1 MTLYSRSE
9 NNAQSLKVLNT
20 TEKNS
25 VDKYDWDNT
34 KIVDGASTV
43 AGSQGYADV
52 ARRTIFIDDTEA
64 TLAVNRER
72 GLTAPGWWEY
82 MTYTD
87 SEGKTRHKAQ
97 HLVAFKDAPA
107 NIGDAD
113 DNVAADGPTVS
124 VSIATSPSGQPVNR
138 TAYTPAGSITNYT
151 AGATTTIV
159 GEANEVYTLTGLAG
173 SAAGTGAAFTVTRGA
188 GGAVSSVAITAV
200 GTGFADAETITILG
214 SLIGGV
220 DVTDN
225 LVVTVTAVGTAAATF
240 SVTAT
245 ASTGS
250 LVYQWQRRTNTTGK
264 WANISGATNASL
276 VLTALTTA
284 SNGYEYRVKLTSTVG
299 AREVISNAAILT
311 VDNNNFA

>member
-9 NNAQSLKVLNT
+9 NNAQSLKLLNT

-34 KIVDGASTV
+34 LIVDGPSTV
-43 AGSQGYADV
+43 PGSQGYATA
-52 ARRTIFIDDTEA
+52 ARRSIFIDDVEA
-64 TLAVNRER
+64 TLPENRER

-82 MTYTD
+82 FTYTD
-87 SEGKTRHKAQ
+87 ANGNTRHKAQ

-107 NIGDAD
+107 NTADLD
-113 DNVAADGPTVS
+113 DNVAADVASAIT
-124 VSIATSPSGQPVNR
+124 ISGQPANA
-138 TAYTPAGSITNYT
+138 TAFTPAGSITNYT
-151 AGATTTIV
+151 AGTTTTIV

-173 SAAGTGAAFTVTRGA
+173 SVAGTGSAFTVTRGA

-200 GTGFADAETITILG
+200 GTGFAAAETITILG

-225 LVVTVTAVGTAAATF
+225 LVLTVTAVGTAAATF
-240 SVTAT
+240 SVTAA

-250 LVYQWQRRTNTTGK
+250 LVYQWQRRTSSTAK
-264 WANISGATNASL
+264 WTNVSGATSSSL
-276 VLTALTTA
+276 ALTALTTA
-284 SNGYEYRVKLTSTVG
+284 SNGYQYRVKLTSSAG
-299 AREVISNAAILT
+299 AEEVISNTATLT

>member
-34 KIVDGASTV
+34 LIDDGPSTV
-43 AGSQGYADV
+43 PGSQGYATA
-52 ARRTIFIDDTEA
+52 ARRSIFIDAVEA
-64 TLAVNRER
+64 TLAENKER
-72 GLTAPGWWEY
+72 GLNSPGWWEY

-87 SEGKTRHKAQ
+87 ADGKTRHKAQ
-97 HLVAFKDAPA
+97 QLVSFKSAPA
-107 NIGDAD
+107 NTADLD
-113 DNVAADGPTVS
+113 DNVAADVASAIT
-124 VSIATSPSGQPVNR
+124 ISGQPANA
-138 TAYTPAGSITNYT
+138 TAFTPAGSITNYT
-151 AGATTTIV
+151 TGTTTTIV
-159 GEANEVYTLTGLAG
+159 GEANEVYTLTGLVG
-173 SAAGTGAAFTVTRGA
+173 SVAGTGAAFTVTRGA

-200 GTGFADAETITILG
+200 GTGFAAAETITILG

-225 LVVTVTAVGTAAATF
+225 LVLTVTAVGTAAATF
-240 SVTAT
+240 SVTAA

-250 LVYQWQRRTNTTGK
+250 LVYQWQRRTSSTAK
-264 WANISGATNASL
+264 WTNVSGATSSSL
-276 VLTALTTA
+276 ALTALTTA
-284 SNGYEYRVKLTSTVG
+284 SNGYQYRVKLTSSAG
-299 AREVISNAAILT
+299 AEEVISNTATLT